1 MIVQTL
7 VITAIIYFIYKIINL
22 KYENNKIRYFI
33 PIICFILYSIIDMSY
48 LRHGIYWASASVL
61 YIWPLLPFFAFIFL
75 YMKICYKI
83 KEQKKVKYIIF
94 MPLIII
100 LNFFATFSQEQ
111 IGIAIIAFEIS
122 FVILHHRKSLKKYLF
137 FDLVNIVVSII
148 SYFALFFAPGN
159 WVRMDSNEYFSSLS
173 IFDKVKCNLP
183 KIIDGIFNSKMAIY
197 IYILAFLLIYMAIV
211 LIKNN
216 YRNQKKYIFFLV
228 PLIISLIEIT
238 VMMVSN
244 KYYNK
249 YIFCLCG
256 LLWLMSF
263 FVVSLFY
270 FYREKNIEFCALHVS
285 AFCCVFCLL
294 MSPSIIERTF
304 LPFIFFLFI
313 IIIRIC
319 IDILIDKSYILKIIT
334 LIIIFLIG
342 YKGTKMYIRNYIGYR
357 DNYTILK
364 LNDMILK
371 NYDKEDGKNVELY
384 KVQNIWYSSEQPYNI
399 PSIEYWM
406 KEYYNIPSNVIFN
419 WVDIYKNIRQ

>member
-249 YIFCLCG
+249 YIFSLCG

-406 KEYYNIPSNVIFN
+406 KEYYNIPSDVIFN